1 MTTTAS
7 APTELRQEVDRFLR
21 GMWRF
26 NRMLGQQLPPLLE
39 ERHGINPR
47 MYYILRA
54 IQGGDHYPKVLA
66 DHLKIPTTLMSR
78 HLDGLGKAGLIERQI
93 DEQDS
98 RRTRLSLTGKGE
110 QVVREA
116 DETVHELVSARLAG
130 LDPQV
135 LQGLL
140 TALDALTG
148 EGEPA

>member
-1 MTTTAS
+1 MTQTV
-7 APTELRQEVDRFLR
+7 PPPPELRQEVDRFLR

-26 NRMLGQQLPPLLE
+26 NRMLGQQLAPLLE

-47 MYYILRA
+47 MYHVLRS
-54 IQGGDHYPKVLA
+54 IQKGDHYPKVLA
-66 DHLKIPTTLMSR
+66 DHLKIPTTLISR
-78 HLDGLGKAGLIERQI
+78 YLDGLSKAGLIERQI

-98 RRTRLSLTGKGE
+98 RRTRLSLTGRGE
-110 QVVREA
+110 QVVRET
-116 DETVHELVSARLAG
+116 DETLHELVSGQLAR

-148 EGEPA
+148 EGEQA